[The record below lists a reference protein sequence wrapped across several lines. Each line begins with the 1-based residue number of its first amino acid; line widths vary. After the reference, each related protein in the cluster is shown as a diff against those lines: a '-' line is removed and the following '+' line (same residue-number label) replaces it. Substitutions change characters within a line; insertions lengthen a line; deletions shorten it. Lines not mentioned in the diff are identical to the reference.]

1 MCGIINRLVTWKL
14 FGPEGGTRQLHHK
27 DIKMIEH
34 LRKYIGLYLTAMCL
48 PFAFGYILS
57 DDHPVWVWWLIL
69 ILVVWKTPPYSLSDR
84 FWGGYMRLLDWALKP
99 LINWIKTWPTW
110 ARIIFA
116 LIVLIGTE
124 EFILSPIGYTM
135 YPWRMDF
142 GL

>member
-48 PFAFGYILS
+48 PFALGYILS
-57 DDHPVWVWWLIL
+57 EDHPVWVWWLIL

-99 LINWIKTWPTW
+99 LINAPIVFLYTLQNPLFFKLFFSIKLH
-110 ARIIFA
+110 FQHN
-116 LIVLIGTE
+116 
-124 EFILSPIGYTM
+124 ILC
-135 YPWRMDF
+135 
-142 GL
+142 